1 MDMQAVKCLELRVE
15 GMDITAEAFAGL
27 TASLQTLGTS
37 QETDADTG
45 KVTQLA
51 WFAMD
56 ADIVAQ
62 RARITAAVLLAGAHP
77 EHIRLHELGDDW
89 ATAWQKHWQALPVG
103 KRLWVRPSFCEP
115 PTDDR
120 IDIVLDPGMAF
131 GTGQHA
137 TTQLCLAAIERICR
151 DQAPESMLDMGTGS
165 GLLAIAAA
173 KLGVNN
179 VLAID
184 NDPTAVEAC
193 RMNAKINGVT
203 VRSEPGD
210 MPPQAAFDL
219 VVANILAGPLMEMAP
234 KLTAC
239 VGKSL
244 VLSGL
249 LITQAEDVC
258 RAYREAGLTVVR
270 TDMQA
275 EWAAVELRVSSL

>member
-1 MDMQAVKCLELRVE
+1 MQAVKCLELRVE
-15 GMDITAEAFAGL
+15 GTDITAEAFEGL
-27 TASLQTLGTS
+27 AASLQTLGTS

-45 KVTQLA
+45 AVTRLA

-56 ADIVAQ
+56 EDIAAQ
-62 RARITAAVLLAGAHP
+62 RARITAAALLAGAHP

-89 ATAWQKHWQALPVG
+89 ASAWQKHWQALPVG

-131 GTGQHA
+131 GTGTHA
-137 TTQLCLAAIERICR
+137 TTQLCLAAIERICGE
-151 DQAPESMLDMGTGS
+151 QMPQSMLDMGAGS

-184 NDPTAVEAC
+184 NDPTTVEAC
-193 RMNAKINGVT
+193 RVNAKINGVT
-203 VRSEPGD
+203 IRSEPD
-210 MPPQAAFDL
+210 DTPPQARFDL
-219 VVANILAGPLMEMAP
+219 VVANILAGPLMKMAP
-234 KLTAC
+234 KLAAC
-239 VGKSL
+239 VGRSL

-249 LITQAEDVC
+249 LITQVEYLC

-270 TDMQA
+270 TDTQA
-275 EWAAVELRVSSL
+275 EWAAVELRLSSL